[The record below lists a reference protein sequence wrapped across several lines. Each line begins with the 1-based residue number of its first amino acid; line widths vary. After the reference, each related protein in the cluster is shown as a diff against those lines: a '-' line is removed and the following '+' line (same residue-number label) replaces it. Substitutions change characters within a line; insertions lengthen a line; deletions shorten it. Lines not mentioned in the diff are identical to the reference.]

1 MDIPGLDLMPWPAPS
16 ALLLLLAWSAA
27 VVVYRTAPHRELNR
41 SLAVVLA
48 LEGMVMGF
56 SAGWNQLVESP
67 GLSRALVVLGTMAV
81 AAVPYQYLTFL
92 ASAFDVPPVRPFRK
106 AAARRVLGVLSVGA
120 AAAVL
125 ARPHWFVTDLYRVP
139 WGTWNFQYRTGG
151 LFLARLQALAAV
163 YGLLAA
169 VWASVRTRPGTVARG
184 RALLVAAAFG
194 IRDTFVAII
203 LVLYPLVRPVPFW
216 GDFIYNPA
224 QGAVYLLYVALLAYG
239 ILRSQ
244 VLDIELQVKF
254 ALTQSVAGG
263 LLAGAFF
270 VLSEALEALM
280 PVEGLIPGLLAAGL
294 VVLAL
299 RPIYRLVRRAVE
311 RVMPG
316 VERSTVYISSRRA
329 EIYRAALEGAAED
342 GRVTSAERAI
352 LARLREQ
359 LGLEDA
365 VARRL
370 ETEVATT
377 LQGPPGQE
385 FRAPGAGP
393 PPPQGS

>member
-1 MDIPGLDLMPWPAPS
+1 MDIPGLVLMPWPVPS
-16 ALLLLLAWSAA
+16 ALLLLFAWSAA

-41 SLAVVLA
+41 SLAVVLV

-67 GLSRALVVLGTMAV
+67 GFSHALVVLGTMAV
-81 AAVPYQYLTFL
+81 AAAPYQYLTFL
-92 ASAFDVPPVRPFRK
+92 GSAFDVPAVRPFRGPV
-106 AAARRVLGVLSVGA
+106 ARVVLGILSAGA
-120 AAAVL
+120 AAVVL

-151 LFLARLQALAAV
+151 LFLARLQAVAAI

-184 RALLVAAAFG
+184 RALLVASAFG

-203 LVLYPLVRPVPFW
+203 LVLYPVVRPIPFW

-224 QGAVYLLYVALLAYG
+224 QGGVYLLYVSLLAYG

-244 VLDIELQVKF
+244 ILDIELKVKF

-263 LLAGAFF
+263 LLAGSFF

-299 RPIYRLVRRAVE
+299 RPVYRLVRRAVE

-316 VERSTVYISSRRA
+316 VERSSAYITTRRA

-342 GRVTSAERAI
+342 GRVTSSERAI
-352 LARLREQ
+352 LERLREQ
-359 LGLEDA
+359 LGLEDG
-365 VARRL
+365 VARLL
-370 ETEVATT
+370 ETEVAAAFH
-377 LQGPPGQE
+377 GPPGQG
-385 FRAPGAGP
+385 FRDLRADP
-393 PPPQGS
+393 PPGS